1 MDNVVDLGAWRQ
13 TRDETEQAGEP
24 DIRRLELAV
33 SRLDAAASARLEEGR
48 LEATIETEL
57 LAILGAL
64 AADLV
69 DEAAARAE
77 RLSKRLASGSG
88 SVG

>member
-13 TRDETEQAGEP
+13 IRDEPGGTEEA
-24 DIRRLELAV
+24 DIHRLELAV
-33 SRLDAAASARLEEGR
+33 SKLDAAASARLEEGR
-48 LEATIETEL
+48 LEATVETEL

-69 DEAAARAE
+69 DDAAARAE
-77 RLSKRLASGSG
+77 RLSKRLAARSG

>member
-1 MDNVVDLGAWRQ
+1 MDNVVDLGTWRQ
-13 TRDETEQAGEP
+13 TRDAPDRTDET

-33 SRLDAAASARLEEGR
+33 SKLDAAASARLEAGR
-48 LEATIETEL
+48 LEATVETEL

-77 RLSKRLASGSG
+77 RLSKRLAPGSG
-88 SVG
+88 